1 MRHLQEELDMKS
13 DTIRKQQIE
22 ISELR
27 QMIIDLQTENARLKT
42 TQEFNKEN

>member
-13 DTIRKQQIE
+13 DTIRRQQLE

-27 QMIIDLQTENARLKT
+27 QIIIDLQADNQRLKSD
-42 TQEFNKEN
+42 NIISKEN